1 MSTMSNP
8 VRGRSL
14 LPIGLPRPRLTIV
27 PRMASRAPRVPFVIL
42 VVMVLGG
49 GLIGLLLLNTALQR
63 GAYEISDLRTRSAGL
78 AAQQQTLEIQVADLR
93 QPHRVAEA
101 ALGLG
106 MVRNDSPAFMD
117 LATGRVTGAA
127 QPAVA
132 ANVPVLGVKPGAS
145 APASVDKV
153 VPLVAGTSASEATDF
168 VTVPKLRQQPPPQS
182 EAGRRADGQQATNST
197 ADTQQRSRDSGAP
210 QVTNNT
216 SNTR

>member
-14 LPIGLPRPRLTIV
+14 LPVGLPRPRLTIV

-42 VVMVLGG
+42 VVLVLGG

-63 GAYEISDLRTRSAGL
+63 GAYEISDLQGRSATL
-78 AAQQQTLEIQVADLR
+78 AAQQQTLEIQVAGLR

-106 MVRNDSPAFMD
+106 MVRNDSPAFLD
-117 LATGRVTGAA
+117 LATGRVTGTA

-132 ANVPVLGVKPGAS
+132 ENVPVLGVKPAAS
-145 APASVDKV
+145 EPGTVDKV
-153 VPLVAGTSASEATDF
+153 VPLVGGSLASEVADF
-168 VTVPKLRQQPPPQS
+168 VTVPK
-182 EAGRRADGQQATNST
+182 AGRPPAAPPADAQPAANPT
-197 ADTQQRSRDSGAP
+197 ADTVPTSQDSGQARD
-210 QVTNNT
+210 TNNT
-216 SNTR
+216 SNMR